1 MDAHESNGET
11 GQPGRRERRAMALAE
26 VRALGDKVRAERYRP
41 DIYAVTER
49 LGLSSQPMAQRL
61 MATRRLDERLAL
73 LVPRTAPSPRPEEIL
88 HAETSDMPPLP
99 QMQERA
105 RNDLSGE
112 RLMLVAN
119 NIASAIECLNKSA
132 MIGREE
138 LQSLIRNYGQDAM
151 RFGLKFRSSVPIY
164 LLELLRSGRGDP
176 LQLAATAILV
186 WNEVEGQ
193 TLPGEIQKSL
203 GQMRPVPV
211 QTLDNPQET
220 ADLVRYAL
228 TALKT

>member
-1 MDAHESNGET
+1 MNQQDPGPET
-11 GQPGRRERRAMALAE
+11 GQPDRRERRATALAE

-49 LGLSSQPMAQRL
+49 LGLSSPSMAQRL
-61 MATRRLDERLAL
+61 LATRRLDERLAL
-73 LVPRTAPSPRPEEIL
+73 LVPRTAPPPKPEEIL
-88 HAETSDMPPLP
+88 QAEVPGMPPLP
-99 QMQERA
+99 QMQEGRE
-105 RNDLSGE
+105 NDLSGE
-112 RLMLVAN
+112 RLGLVAN

-176 LQLAATAILV
+176 MQLAATAILV
-186 WNEVEGQ
+186 WSEVENQ
-193 TLPGEIQKSL
+193 SLPDEIQRNL